1 MREPDPCHAPH
12 TLRIGAAESAAPVGV
27 PKVHSPGIGA
37 AGAAADPQ
45 LLALFDALVEA
56 TRPLAAGDARPSP
69 EAAA

>member
-37 AGAAADPQ
+37 AADPQ
-45 LLALFDALVEA
+45 SLALFDALVEP
-56 TRPLAAGDARPSP
+56 TRSLAAGDARPSP